1 MNDMVT
7 KVSVDGSEYAI
18 DAMTEQGKK
27 LTDLL
32 QAVDARIKEKTDLV
46 SVLTRAKKAYIAD
59 LKSEIL
65 SKKAGFDFSD

>member
-27 LTDLL
+27 LTGLL
-32 QAVDARIKEKTDLV
+32 QAVDARIKEKADLV